1 MTLSKNQP
9 LSIFALLAFLITFS
23 TCGTE
28 KCQEEYFDYSLNIK
42 ILLQDKNT
50 GESLIGPFGK
60 RYDTDLGVLLTDVQ
74 GSDVPVTLL
83 HDIISFNIELD
94 NNFPVD
100 ETIDVVYFLD
110 LPPWEDNRN
119 RDIDTLRF
127 ELIITESDSE
137 CYAFEFGM
145 MNYYFNE
152 KLSFSGHP
160 NDLNANGGHLTSEK

>member
-1 MTLSKNQP
+1 MTLSKKQP
-9 LSIFALLAFLITFS
+9 LSIFALLAFLATFS

-28 KCQEEYFDYSLNIK
+28 KCQEAYFDYSLNIK

-60 RYDTDLGVLLTDVQ
+60 RYDTDLGLFITDAQ
-74 GSDVPVTLL
+74 SNDVPVTLL
-83 HDIISFNIELD
+83 NDIISFNIELD
-94 NNFPVD
+94 NNIPVN

-110 LPPWEDNRN
+110 LPPWEDNDR

-127 ELIITESDSE
+127 ELIVSEINSE

-160 NDLNANGGHLTSEK
+160 NDLNASGEHLVSEK